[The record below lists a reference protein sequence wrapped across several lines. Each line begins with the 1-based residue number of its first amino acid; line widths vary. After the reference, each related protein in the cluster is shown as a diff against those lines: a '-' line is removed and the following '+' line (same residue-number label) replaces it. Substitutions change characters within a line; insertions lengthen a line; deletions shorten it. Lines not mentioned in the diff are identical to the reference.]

1 MLNGVP
7 RILIVRLSAIGD
19 VVRVLPA
26 LHALR
31 DRYPNAQIDWAV
43 EDKAL
48 TVIEGHPELDQCI
61 VFSRP
66 RGKRAGLRAFW
77 RFLKTIRGGRY
88 DIAVDFHGILKS
100 GLITRASRARERYA
114 FAPPRARE
122 GNHLFSNHKVTL
134 TGPRLN
140 RIEENLQLCAA
151 LDAHGRTYES
161 PIFIPEAVLEEIE
174 EYFNETFDA
183 AQHIVAV
190 HPAVD
195 RPEKQW
201 PAAAFI
207 ELIDLLKADGRF
219 EVLLTHGPGQDELVH
234 SIHNRCRRKPVIAP
248 ETPTLKHY
256 AALVAQSGLYFGGDT
271 GPMHIAAAM
280 GTPVVA
286 VFGGTDP
293 RQHAPI
299 AEVHRALYKGPE
311 SPPRRVSLA
320 DAREYLARITAEEAY
335 DACVDVAFGARRRA
349 ALLAHPPEVRQY
361 VDDDDDD
368 TFREERA

>member
-31 DRYPNAQIDWAV
+31 DRFPNAQIDWAV
-43 EDKAL
+43 EDKAH

-66 RGKRAGLRAFW
+66 NGKRAGLRAFW

-100 GLITRASRARERYA
+100 GLITRFSRARERYA

-122 GNHLFSNHKVTL
+122 GSHLFANHRVNL
-134 TGPRLN
+134 TRPHLN

-161 PIFIPEAVLEEIE
+161 PIFIPEAINEEIE
-174 EYFNETFDA
+174 AYFQETFDA
-183 AQHIVAV
+183 AQHVVGV

-201 PAAAFI
+201 PASAFI
-207 ELIDLLKADGRF
+207 ELVDLLKADGRF
-219 EVLLTHGPGQDELVH
+219 EVLLTHGPGQGELVRT
-234 SIHNRCRRKPVIAP
+234 IHDRCRRKPVIAP

-256 AALVAQSGLYFGGDT
+256 AALISQAALYFGGDT

-311 SPPRRVSLA
+311 NPPRRIALA
-320 DAREYLARITAEEAY
+320 DAHEYLARITPEEAY

-349 ALLAHPPEVRQY
+349 LLAA
-361 VDDDDDD
+361 
-368 TFREERA
+368 TREERTYIGDEDDDAFRD